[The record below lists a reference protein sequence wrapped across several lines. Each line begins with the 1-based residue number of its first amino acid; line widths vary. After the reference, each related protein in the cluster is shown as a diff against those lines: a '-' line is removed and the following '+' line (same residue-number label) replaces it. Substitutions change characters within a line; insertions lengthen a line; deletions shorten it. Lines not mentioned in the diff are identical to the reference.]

1 MKGWNVLLKLK
12 QYGDKVNVSN
22 EIVKDIL
29 KNHGVEN
36 INQFINI
43 QDYDCPV
50 TNASNYEF
58 MKAAANT
65 IDLWVKN
72 DAEIGIVID
81 DDADGYTSSAMLYQY
96 LNQKINAEKSQSKL
110 IPIISAHKEHG
121 FCKLFENYEFIEDMP
136 KQVIIPDA
144 GSNDVDYM
152 TQLKDAGISFVI
164 IDHHDIEKDAQE
176 FFEMNA
182 DSSCLLVNN
191 MASYNDNPNK
201 ELTGVGMV
209 YKTLQTLNEITNKD
223 YKISKSLFAIGEIA
237 DCADVSNLEIRK
249 IMVDG
254 LKNIDNKFLKQYFP
268 GEYRRPLAPIKL
280 SFSIIPRINAIAR
293 IGSIKNREM
302 LLKVLSENISDD
314 KFITVKKRRKSKV
327 DGKFHHVDISWT
339 YYEYAK
345 DCFDKLKSKQDK
357 FVKDAI
363 KNIRYLSNQNFVLG
377 YLDEND
383 ENLGSV
389 IGLIANK
396 IMAKTQKPVILVHEF
411 NKEVYNGSLRA
422 PGTLPFKTILNNSNL
437 FNFVAGHEQA
447 AGVEFKTENTEKIIE
462 KFENY
467 DFNIDAQEIDVDVLF
482 SNMDKG
488 VQNSIININDYEDVF
503 GGKIPNPILGF
514 KDLVVPKNKI
524 SSRGKTASFYWNN
537 IKFMMFNGAPLKALL
552 ENGFSRSFNFDIVGE
567 IMTDWNDNPMIAIN
581 FFDGKE
587 VEDEK
592 PQKVEEEQELNESK
606 FIMQNGE
613 FIF

>member
-1 MKGWNVLLKLK
+1 MNGLLKLK
-12 QYGDKVNVSN
+12 QYGDKIYASN
-22 EIVKDIL
+22 KIVKDIL
-29 KNHGVEN
+29 ENHGVEDVN
-36 INQFINI
+36 RFVDI
-43 QDYDCPV
+43 QDYDCPM
-50 TNASNYEF
+50 TNADNYKF
-58 MKAAANT
+58 METAAN
-65 IDLWVKN
+65 IINLWINRGV
-72 DAEIGIVID
+72 EIGILID

-96 LNQKINAEKSQSKL
+96 LNQKIKTEKSKSTL
-110 IPIISAHKEHG
+110 IPIISPHKEHG
-121 FCKLFENYEFIEDMP
+121 FCKLFENYQFTEDMP
-136 KQVIIPDA
+136 QQVLVPDA
-144 GSNDVDYM
+144 GSNDVNYM
-152 TQLKDAGISFVI
+152 KKLTDAGISFI
-164 IDHHDIEKDAQE
+164 IMDHHDIEKPAQR
-176 FFEMNA
+176 FFEKNIN
-182 DSSCLLVNN
+182 SSCLLVNN
-191 MASYNDNPNK
+191 MASYDDDPNK

-209 YKTLQTLNEITNKD
+209 YKTLQTLNALTNKD

-268 GEYRRPLAPIKL
+268 GEYERPLAPIKL

-293 IGSIKNREM
+293 IGSMENREM
-302 LLKVLSENISDD
+302 LLNALSENKADG
-314 KFITVKKRRKSKV
+314 KFITVTKRRKSKV
-327 DGKFHHVDISWT
+327 DGKFHQVDIPWT
-339 YYEYAK
+339 YYEYTK

-363 KNIRYLSNQNFVLG
+363 KNIQYLSNENFVLG
-377 YLDEND
+377 YLDEDD

-411 NKEVYNGSLRA
+411 NKGIYNGSLRA
-422 PGTLPFKTILNNSNL
+422 PGTLPFKTILQKSNL

-447 AGVEFKTENTEKIIE
+447 AGVEFKTENLNKIIK

-482 SNMDKG
+482 SNSDNG
-488 VQNSIININDYEDVF
+488 VQNSIANINDYEDAF

-514 KDLVVPKNKI
+514 KDLIIPKSKI

-537 IKFMMFNGAPLKALL
+537 IKFMMFNGAPLKEFL
-552 ENGFSRSFNFDIVGE
+552 ENGFSCSFDFDIAGE
-567 IMTDWNDNPMIAIN
+567 IMTDWNDNPMIVID

-587 VEDEK
+587 VVDK
-592 PQKVEEEQELNESK
+592 KSQKVEKKQTPSNSEI
-606 FIMQNGE
+606 IMKNGE

>member
-1 MKGWNVLLKLK
+1 MLKLK
-12 QYGDKVNVSN
+12 QYGNRINTSN

-29 KNHGVEN
+29 KNHGVKDVD
-36 INQFINI
+36 QFINI
-43 QDYDCPV
+43 QDYDCPM
-50 TNASNYEF
+50 TNAENYQF
-58 MKAAANT
+58 MEAAAN
-65 IDLWVKN
+65 IINLWVKKG
-72 DAEIGIVID
+72 AEIGIVID

-96 LNQKINAEKSQSKL
+96 LNQKIKAEESKSKL
-110 IPIISAHKEHG
+110 IPIISSHKEHG
-121 FCKLFENYEFIEDMP
+121 FCKLFENYEFTEDMP

-144 GSNDVDYM
+144 GSNDINYM
-152 TQLKDAGISFVI
+152 EQLKDAGISFII
-164 IDHHDIEKDAQE
+164 IDHHDIEAPAQH
-176 FFEMNA
+176 FFKNNI
-182 DSSCLLVNN
+182 SKFCLLVNN
-191 MASYNDNPNK
+191 MAHYNDNPNK

-209 YKTLQTLNEITNKD
+209 YKTLQTLNEITNKN

-268 GEYRRPLAPIKL
+268 GEYNRPLAPIKL

-293 IGSIKNREM
+293 IGSIENRKM
-302 LLKVLSENISDD
+302 LLNALSENVEDGE
-314 KFITVKKRRKSKV
+314 FITVTKRRKSKV
-327 DGKFHHVDISWT
+327 DGKFHHVDIPWT

-363 KNIRYLSNQNFVLG
+363 KNIQYLSNQNFVLG

-411 NKEVYNGSLRA
+411 NKGIYNGSLRA
-422 PGTLPFKTILNNSNL
+422 PGTLPFKTILNQSKL

-447 AGVEFKTENTEKIIE
+447 AGVEFNIENLNKIIE
-462 KFENY
+462 KFEHY

-482 SNMDKG
+482 SNADMSA
-488 VQNSIININDYEDVF
+488 QNSIANINDYEDVF
-503 GGKIPNPILGF
+503 GGKIPNPVLGF
-514 KDLVVPKNKI
+514 KNLIIPKNKI
-524 SSRGKTASFYWNN
+524 FSRGKTASFYWNN
-537 IKFMMFNGAPLKALL
+537 IKFMMFNGAPLKAFL
-552 ENGFSRSFNFDIVGE
+552 ENGFSRNFYFDVAGE
-567 IMTDWNDNPMIAIN
+567 IMTDWNDKPMIAID

-587 VEDEK
+587 AKNEK
-592 PQKVEEEQELNESK
+592 PKKVETKQESNESK
-606 FIMQNGE
+606 IIMKNGE

>member
-36 INQFINI
+36 ISQFVNI
-43 QDYDCPV
+43 QDYDCSM
-50 TNASNYEF
+50 TNANNYRF
-58 MKAAANT
+58 MRDAANT
-65 IDLWVKN
+65 IDSWVKKGV
-72 DAEIGIVID
+72 EIGIVID

-96 LNQKINAEKSQSKL
+96 LNQKIEVEESNSEL

-121 FCKLFENYEFIEDMP
+121 FCKLFENYEFIKDMP
-136 KQVIIPDA
+136 KQLIIPDA
-144 GSNDVDYM
+144 GSNDVNYM
-152 TQLKDAGISFVI
+152 TQLKKAGISFI
-164 IDHHDIEKDAQE
+164 ILDHHDIEKEAQE
-176 FFEMNA
+176 FFEKNMA
-182 DSSCLLVNN
+182 ASCLLVNN
-191 MASYNDNPNK
+191 MAPYNDNPNK
-201 ELTGVGMV
+201 ELTGAGMV
-209 YKTLQTLNEITNKD
+209 YKTLQTLNEITNKN

-293 IGSIKNREM
+293 IGNIQNRQM
-302 LLKVLSENISDD
+302 LLKALSESITDD
-314 KFITVKKRRKSKV
+314 TFITVKKRRKSKV
-327 DGKFHHVDISWT
+327 DGKFHQVDFSWS

-363 KNIRYLSNQNFVLG
+363 KNIKYLSNQNFVLG
-377 YLDEND
+377 YLDEDD

-396 IMAKTQKPVILVHEF
+396 IMAKTQKPVILVYEF
-411 NKEVYNGSLRA
+411 NQGVYNGSLRA
-422 PGTLPFKTILNNSNL
+422 PGILPFKTILNESNL
-437 FNFVAGHEQA
+437 FNFVSGHEQA
-447 AGVEFKTENTEKIIE
+447 AGVEFRTENTKKIIE
-462 KFENY
+462 QFENY
-467 DFNIDAQEIDVDVLF
+467 DFDIDAQEIDVDVLF

-488 VQNSIININDYEDVF
+488 IQNSITNINDYEDVF

-514 KDLVVPKNKI
+514 KGLIVPKNKI

-537 IKFMMFNGAPLKALL
+537 VKFMMFNGAPLKALL
-552 ENGFSRSFNFDIVGE
+552 ENGFSRNFNLDIVGE
-567 IMTDWNDNPMIAIN
+567 IMTDWNDKPMIAIN

-587 VEDEK
+587 VIDVK
-592 PQKVEEEQELNESK
+592 PEKVEEKQELNEGK

>member
-1 MKGWNVLLKLK
+1 MNGLLKLK
-12 QYGDKVNVSN
+12 QYGNKIDVSN

-29 KNHGVEN
+29 KNHGVKDVR
-36 INQFINI
+36 QFINI
-43 QDYDCPV
+43 QDYNCPM
-50 TNASNYEF
+50 TNADNYRF
-58 MKAAANT
+58 MEAAAN
-65 IDLWVKN
+65 IINSWVKKGV
-72 DAEIGIVID
+72 EIGILID

-96 LNQKINAEKSQSKL
+96 LNQKIKAEKSKSKL
-110 IPIISAHKEHG
+110 VPIISSHKEHG
-121 FCKLFENYEFIEDMP
+121 FCKLFENYQSTKYMP
-136 KQVIIPDA
+136 KQVIVPDA
-144 GSNDVDYM
+144 GSNDVNYM
-152 TQLKDAGISFVI
+152 EQLKDAGISFVI
-164 IDHHDIEKDAQE
+164 LDHHDIENPAQQ
-176 FFEMNA
+176 FFEKNT
-182 DSSCLLVNN
+182 SVSCLLVNN
-191 MASYNDNPNK
+191 MAYYNDDPNK

-268 GEYRRPLAPIKL
+268 GEYERPLAPIKL

-293 IGSIKNREM
+293 IGSMENREM
-302 LLKVLSENISDD
+302 LLNALSENKADG
-314 KFITVKKRRKSKV
+314 KFITVTKRRKSKV
-327 DGKFHHVDISWT
+327 DGKFHHVDIPWT
-339 YYEYAK
+339 YYEYTK

-363 KNIRYLSNQNFVLG
+363 KNIRYLSNENFVLG
-377 YLDEND
+377 YLDEDD

-411 NKEVYNGSLRA
+411 NKGIYNGSLRA
-422 PGTLPFKTILNNSNL
+422 PGTLPFKTILQQSNL

-447 AGVEFKTENTEKIIE
+447 AGVEFKTENLNKIIK

-482 SNMDKG
+482 SNSDNG
-488 VQNSIININDYEDVF
+488 AQNSISNINDYEDVF

-514 KDLVVPKNKI
+514 KDLIISKSKI

-537 IKFMMFNGAPLKALL
+537 IKFMMFNGAPLKEFL
-552 ENGFSRSFNFDIVGE
+552 ENGFSRSFNFDIAGE
-567 IMTDWNDNPMIAIN
+567 IMTDWNDNPMIVID

-587 VEDEK
+587 VADK
-592 PQKVEEEQELNESK
+592 KSRKVEKTQASSNSEI
-606 FIMQNGE
+606 IMKNGE

>member
-1 MKGWNVLLKLK
+1 MNVLLKLK
-12 QYGDKVNVSN
+12 QYGNRINASN

-29 KNHGVEN
+29 KNHGVKDV
-36 INQFINI
+36 NQFINI
-43 QDYDCPV
+43 EDYDCPM
-50 TNASNYEF
+50 TNADNYKF
-58 MKAAANT
+58 MTSAANT
-65 IDLWVKN
+65 INLWVKKG
-72 DAEIGIVID
+72 AEIGIVID

-96 LNQKINAEKSQSKL
+96 LNQKIKTEKSKSKL
-110 IPIISAHKEHG
+110 TPIISPHKEHG
-121 FCKLFENYEFIEDMP
+121 FCKLFEKYEFIKDMP

-164 IDHHDIEKDAQE
+164 LDHHDIEKQAQQ
-176 FFEMNA
+176 FFEKNA
-182 DSSCLLVNN
+182 SASCLLVNN
-191 MASYNDNPNK
+191 MAYYNDNPNK

-209 YKTLQTLNEITNKD
+209 YKTLQTLNEITNKN

-268 GEYRRPLAPIKL
+268 GEYKRPLAPIKL

-293 IGSIKNREM
+293 IGSIENRKM
-302 LLKVLSENISDD
+302 LLNALSENVEDGE
-314 KFITVKKRRKSKV
+314 FITVTKRRKSKV

-339 YYEYAK
+339 YYEYTK

-363 KNIRYLSNQNFVLG
+363 KNIQYLSNQNFVLG

-411 NKEVYNGSLRA
+411 NKGIYNGSLRA
-422 PGTLPFKTILNNSNL
+422 PGILPFKTILNQSKL

-447 AGVEFKTENTEKIIE
+447 AGVEFKIENLNKIIK

-482 SNMDKG
+482 SNVDTG
-488 VQNSIININDYEDVF
+488 AQNLIANINNYEDVF

-514 KDLVVPKNKI
+514 KNLIISKNKI

-537 IKFMMFNGAPLKALL
+537 VKFMMFNGAPLKAFL
-552 ENGFSRSFNFDIVGE
+552 ENGFSRNFNFDIAGE
-567 IMTDWNDNPMIAIN
+567 IMTDWNDNPMIAID

-592 PQKVEEEQELNESK
+592 PQKVKEKQESNESK

>member
-1 MKGWNVLLKLK
+1 MNSLLKLK
-12 QYGDKVNVSN
+12 QYGDKVCASN

-29 KNHGVEN
+29 ENHGVEDVN
-36 INQFINI
+36 RFVDI
-43 QDYDCPV
+43 QDYDCPM
-50 TNASNYEF
+50 TNADNYKF
-58 MKAAANT
+58 METAAN
-65 IDLWVKN
+65 IINLWINRGV
-72 DAEIGIVID
+72 EIGILID

-96 LNQKINAEKSQSKL
+96 LNQKIKTEKSKSTL
-110 IPIISAHKEHG
+110 IPIISSHKEHG
-121 FCKLFENYEFIEDMP
+121 FCKLFENYQFTEDMP
-136 KQVIIPDA
+136 QQILVPDA
-144 GSNDVDYM
+144 GSNDVNYM
-152 TQLKDAGISFVI
+152 KKLKDAGISFI
-164 IDHHDIEKDAQE
+164 IMDHHDIEKPAQR
-176 FFEMNA
+176 FFEK
-182 DSSCLLVNN
+182 DISSSCLLVNN
-191 MASYNDNPNK
+191 MASCNDNPNK

-209 YKTLQTLNEITNKD
+209 YKTLQTLNAITNKD

-268 GEYRRPLAPIKL
+268 GEYERPLAPIKL

-293 IGSIKNREM
+293 IGSMENREM
-302 LLKVLSENISDD
+302 LLNALSENKADG
-314 KFITVKKRRKSKV
+314 KFITVTKRRKSKV
-327 DGKFHHVDISWT
+327 DGKFHHVDIPWT
-339 YYEYAK
+339 YYEYTK

-363 KNIRYLSNQNFVLG
+363 KNIRYLSNENFVLG
-377 YLDEND
+377 YLDEDD

-411 NKEVYNGSLRA
+411 NRGIYNGSLRA
-422 PGTLPFKTILNNSNL
+422 PGTLPFKTILQQSNL

-447 AGVEFKTENTEKIIE
+447 AGVEFKTENLNKIIK

-482 SNMDKG
+482 SNSDNG
-488 VQNSIININDYEDVF
+488 AQNSIVNINDYEDVF

-514 KDLVVPKNKI
+514 KDLIIPKSKI

-537 IKFMMFNGAPLKALL
+537 IKFMMFNGAPLKEFL
-552 ENGFSRSFNFDIVGE
+552 ENGFSRNFDFDIAGE
-567 IMTDWNDNPMIAIN
+567 IMTDWNDNPMIVID

-587 VEDEK
+587 VADKKTEK
-592 PQKVEEEQELNESK
+592 VKEKQESNNSEI
-606 FIMQNGE
+606 IMKNGE

>member
-1 MKGWNVLLKLK
+1 MLKLK
-12 QYGDKVNVSN
+12 QYGDKIYASN
-22 EIVKDIL
+22 GIVKDIL
-29 KNHGVEN
+29 KNHGVKDVDE
-36 INQFINI
+36 FINI
-43 QDYDCPV
+43 QDYDCLM
-50 TNASNYEF
+50 TNADNYKF
-58 MKAAANT
+58 MGTAAKIIN
-65 IDLWVKN
+65 LWVHKG
-72 DAEIGIVID
+72 AEIGILID

-96 LNQKINAEKSQSKL
+96 LTQKIKAEKSKSTL
-110 IPIISAHKEHG
+110 IPIISSHKEHG
-121 FCKLFENYEFIEDMP
+121 FCKLFENYKFTEDMP
-136 KQVIIPDA
+136 QQVLVPDA
-144 GSNDVDYM
+144 GSNDINYM
-152 TQLKDAGISFVI
+152 KKLKDAGISFI
-164 IDHHDIEKDAQE
+164 IMDHHDIEKPAQR
-176 FFEMNA
+176 FFKNNI
-182 DSSCLLVNN
+182 SKFCLLVNN
-191 MASYNDNPNK
+191 MADYNNNPNK

-268 GEYRRPLAPIKL
+268 GEYERPLAPIKL

-293 IGSIKNREM
+293 IGNMENREM
-302 LLKVLSENISDD
+302 LLNALSENKADGR
-314 KFITVKKRRKSKV
+314 FITVTKRRKSKV
-327 DGKFHHVDISWT
+327 DGKFHHVDIPWT
-339 YYEYAK
+339 YYEYTK

-363 KNIRYLSNQNFVLG
+363 KNIQYLSNKNFVLG

-411 NKEVYNGSLRA
+411 NEGIYNGSLRA
-422 PGTLPFKTILNNSNL
+422 PGTLQFKTILNKSKL

-447 AGVEFKTENTEKIIE
+447 AGVEFKTENLNKIIK

-482 SNMDKG
+482 SNVDKG
-488 VQNSIININDYEDVF
+488 AQNSIVNINDYEDVF
-503 GGKIPNPILGF
+503 GGRIPNPILGF
-514 KDLVVPKNKI
+514 KDLIISKSKI

-537 IKFMMFNGAPLKALL
+537 IKFMMFNGAPLKEFL
-552 ENGFSRSFNFDIVGE
+552 ENGFSRNFDFDVAGE
-567 IMTDWNDNPMIAIN
+567 IMTDWNDNPMIAID

-587 VEDEK
+587 AKDKK
-592 PQKVEEEQELNESK
+592 PRKVEQKQVPSNSEI
-606 FIMQNGE
+606 IMKNGE